1 MHNLSKEKGKY
12 SPGVNHE
19 GNTRF
24 VKDLEN
30 KTLVGYKYFAFG
42 GKTNVK
48 VVTRG
53 ASGIFRV
60 MTEPEKIVAE
70 IPLGASGKWKE
81 SKSVSFMAEGVKTLH
96 NGLIR

>member
-1 MHNLSKEKGKY
+1 MRGIRALSRIWK
-12 SPGVNHE
+12 
-19 GNTRF
+19 
-24 VKDLEN
+24 
-30 KTLVGYKYFAFG
+30 KTLVGYKYFAFS